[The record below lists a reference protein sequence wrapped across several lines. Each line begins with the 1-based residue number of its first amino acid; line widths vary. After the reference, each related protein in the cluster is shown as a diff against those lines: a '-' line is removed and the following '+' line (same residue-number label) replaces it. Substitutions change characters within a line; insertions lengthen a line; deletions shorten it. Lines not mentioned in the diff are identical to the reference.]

1 MDIDALVERI
11 NVLARK
17 NKNEGLTKEELKERS
32 ELRKAYLNN
41 FRKNFRQQLDSIE
54 WVDDDQNGT
63 GLKH

>member
-17 NKNEGLTKEELKERS
+17 NKNEGLTEEEQKERS
-32 ELRKAYLNN
+32 ELRQIYLNN
-41 FRKNFRQQLDSIE
+41 FRKNFRQQLDTIE
-54 WVDDDQNGT
+54 WVDEEKDRA

>member
-17 NKNEGLTKEELKERS
+17 NKNEGLTEEELKERS
-32 ELRKAYLNN
+32 ELREVYLNN
-41 FRKNFRQQLDSIE
+41 IRRNFRQQLDSIE
-54 WVDDDQNGT
+54 LVDEEKDGT

>member
-17 NKNEGLTKEELKERS
+17 QKSEGLTEEELKERS
-32 ELRKAYLNN
+32 ELREIYLNN
-41 FRKNFRQQLDSIE
+41 IRKNFRQQLDSIE
-54 WVDDDQNGT
+54 WVDESAEGS

>member
-17 NKNEGLTKEELKERS
+17 HKNEGLTEEEHKERS
-32 ELRKAYLNN
+32 ELREVYLNN
-41 FRKNFRQQLDSIE
+41 IRRNFRQQLDSIE
-54 WVDDDQNGT
+54 WVDEEKDGS